1 MQTSAAETEK
11 CRRKHMQEVSYTITT
26 EEMPY
31 MESTNS
37 SPHTYPAKELGLGPS
52 RVPLNPPS
60 YLFVILDIVVRF

>member
-37 SPHTYPAKELGLGPS
+37 SPYNHPARWRDLRLARYRKALI
-52 RVPLNPPS
+52 
-60 YLFVILDIVVRF
+60 LFIHCP